1 MHKKCQA
8 LNNCFQ
14 PSGLY
19 PLATNS
25 LSSALKDFK
34 ATCNNS
40 PWFKSHSSW
49 PGMVTL

>member
-1 MHKKCQA
+1 MHSKCQA

-14 PSGLY
+14 PSGLI
-19 PLATNS
+19 PVMANS
-25 LSSALKDFK
+25 LSPASKDFK
-34 ATCNNS
+34 HIIGS